1 MAKNSSVILQAR
13 GLQTSNNELTSE
25 DGALIEA
32 KNVIIKRN
40 NLIEQRRGFK
50 IWGNALDLNSARV
63 KQLTTYRNRLIRHYS
78 NKLQFDSTGTGN
90 FETFTGSFLEAQTG
104 LRMKFIESNGNF
116 YFTTEEGIKKIS
128 APNADSL
135 STDSGYITSAGAI
148 KAIDLAGE
156 IVYVPE
162 SQSDFLVQDGAVAY
176 RAVWGYKDAN
186 NNLVLGA
193 PSQRVVVNNPMI
205 DLLMRD
211 YMTFLDILDN
221 LDNTPI
227 STARIESRDFVKTL
241 GLNFTNNAFDLY
253 TNLIAL
259 TAKID
264 NEIFIASD
272 LIAQPLQI
280 GTAAV
285 ASNLL
290 TINVI
295 TGNPTNYLE
304 PGSKIMLGGGWTGA
318 SSEDLSGPQV
328 VSSVTATTIVINVTA
343 ADGAVTLASPTIHS
357 NEYRSIVEPS
367 IPNIPTP
374 NSQLVEMQN
383 YIINISDRL
392 LDEPDAIINPT
403 DKTTISGFDV
413 TTSTTVKL
421 TITIPEGINDNYFL
435 QLYRSPVARATGAGT
450 FDDLVPSDELQLVYE
465 AYPTAA
471 ELSASE
477 MVVNDITPDDF
488 RGANLYTNAATGE
501 GILQAN
507 DAPPF
512 AKDINRYRNSIFYA
526 NTRTV
531 HRMNLN
537 LLGVIQMLA
546 DYNLGTIPK
555 VTIAN
560 STGSNT
566 YSFIQGEQHVD
577 TIETVAD
584 VANSLNG
591 TYFLLES
598 TENKFYVWYS
608 TGTGVDPAISGRTGI
623 KVNIIT
629 NETANNVAEKTRNK
643 LSLYLDDFII
653 TGSTNQVIIR
663 CFEVGEVENASDFD
677 TGFTFT
683 NNFVGQGERVQP
695 QITQV
700 TTVAGSQYLNV
711 GVADSFTIYSTS
723 DAKLYRFW
731 FNRGTV
737 TNPTVLGE
745 FGVEIILDGS
755 ETADDVANLI
765 VAAMP
770 TDFTGSANT
779 NIVTITNNVYGY
791 AGSPSENVSDAGF
804 LISVTQPGA
813 LEVLLSPLVSPAL
826 AVDETAKSFIRVINK
841 NPGEVVYGHY
851 ISSVFD
857 IPGKMLIEARTL
869 SNVNPFY
876 IVGNNDNTG
885 LSFNPDIGPEGTF
898 TNTAANPTVITTSFP
913 HGLITGDNILLT
925 SSTSTPR
932 IDGLHSIVYI
942 NPYSFSIDRNVSIGG
957 SGSYIKPS
965 NSVFSE
971 NEEKINRVYYSKFLQ
986 PDAVPISNFFDVG
999 ASDKEILR
1007 IVPLRDSLF
1016 VFKEDGLYRISGE
1029 SAPFQLELFDNSFIT
1044 IAPDSVAV
1052 ANNIIYA
1059 WTTQG
1064 IQSLS
1069 EGGSA
1074 IISRQIDDIIL
1085 KIQSSNYPGFK
1096 TATWGIGYESDNAY
1110 LVFTV
1115 DDMEDEIATICYRY
1129 STLTNTWTTYDI
1141 SKICGT
1147 INQLDDKLYLGASD
1161 VPYIE
1166 QERKTFSRLDY
1177 ADREL
1182 SNVISA
1188 DRIIGKDIILPD
1200 IAGIAIGDVL
1210 VQDQT
1215 ITTTEFNILL
1225 EKLDLDS
1232 GTTGT
1237 DYLSTLEM
1245 TTGDSPRNKLI
1256 ALAQKLDLD
1265 TTVDSTNYE
1274 STISTKVGTI
1284 SATSAGFPA
1293 IITTSSPHGLLTGRI
1308 VRIDSA
1314 IDTSPDITG
1323 DYEVTVLSPTEFS
1336 IPTRVRV
1343 EGTVGNFTTENE
1355 DFRDIKTCYNAI
1367 IDLLNVD
1374 NGVSFTNYKR
1384 NKNNTIQESIIT
1396 NINPISKKV
1405 TVNLELQYLIGAVT
1419 VFKSIPTSFTYAPV
1433 TLGDPLMLKRMAEAT
1448 IMFESRALTGGK
1460 LSFSTDLLPEFI
1472 EIPFKLSG
1480 NGIFGHS
1487 NFGEGFFGGVGNAA
1501 PFRTFIPR
1509 QCQWCRYMV
1518 VKFEHNTARENYH
1531 ISGMTLTGNIGI
1543 SPRGYK

>member
-1 MAKNSSVILQAR
+1 MANSSVILQAK

-50 IWGNALDLNSARV
+50 LWGNALDLNSETV
-63 KQLTTYRNRLIRHYS
+63 KQLTTYRNRIIRHYS
-78 NKLQFDSTGTGN
+78 NKLQFDSTGLGT
-90 FETFTGSFLEAQTG
+90 FETFSGSFLEAQTG

-128 APNADSL
+128 APNADAL
-135 STDSGYITSAGAI
+135 STDAGYVTSAGAV
-148 KAIDLAGE
+148 KAIDLTGE
-156 IVYVPE
+156 IIYIPE

-193 PSQRVVVNNPMI
+193 PSQRVIVSNPMI

-221 LDNTPI
+221 LSNTPLT
-227 STARIESRDFVKTL
+227 TARIADGNYVDTL
-241 GLNFTNNAFDLY
+241 KLNFTNNAIDLY

-259 TAKID
+259 TAKLD
-264 NEIFIASD
+264 NDIFIASD

-290 TINVI
+290 TINII
-295 TGNPTNYLE
+295 TGDARNYLQ
-304 PGSKIMLGGGWTGA
+304 PGSKIMLGGGWDRGGVSLAGA
-318 SSEDLSGPQV
+318 RV
-328 VSSVTATTIVINVTA
+328 VSSVTASTIVINVTA
-343 ADGAVTLASPTIHS
+343 ADGAVTLSSPTIHS
-357 NEYRSIVEPS
+357 NEYRSITQPS
-367 IPNIPTP
+367 ATVIPTP
-374 NSQLVEMQN
+374 NSQLVEMQD
-383 YIINISDRL
+383 YIMAISDRL
-392 LDEPDAIINPT
+392 LDEPDAIVSAA
-403 DKTTISGFDV
+403 DKTVINGFDV
-413 TTSTTVKL
+413 TTTVGVRL
-421 TITIPEGINDNYFL
+421 TVTIPEGINDNYFV
-435 QLYRSPVARATGAGT
+435 QLYRSPVARATGAGA
-450 FDDLVPSDELQLVYE
+450 FDDVVPNDELQLVYE

-471 ELSASE
+471 ELAISE
-477 MVVNDITPDDF
+477 MIIDDITPDEF
-488 RGANLYTNAATGE
+488 RGANLYTNASTGE

-507 DAPPF
+507 DIPPF
-512 AKDINRYRNSIFYA
+512 AKDINRYRNSVFYA

-537 LLGVIQMLA
+537 LLGVVQMLA
-546 DYNLGTIPK
+546 DYNLGTTPK

-560 STGSNT
+560 SEGSNT

-591 TYFLLES
+591 KYFLLDS
-598 TENKFYVWYS
+598 RDNKYYVWLS
-608 TGTGVDPAISGRTGI
+608 TGTGVDPAISGRVGI

-629 NETANNVAEKTRNK
+629 NETANNVALKIRNK
-643 LSLYLDDFII
+643 LSLYLDDFIV
-653 TGSTNQVIIR
+653 TGATNQVIVR
-663 CFEVGEVENASDFD
+663 CFEVGVVDNATDGD

-683 NNFVGQGERVQP
+683 NNFAGKGERVQP
-695 QITQV
+695 QITSITAV
-700 TTVAGSQYLNV
+700 TGAEFATV
-711 GVADSFTIYSTS
+711 GVADNFTLFTTS
-723 DAKLYRFW
+723 DNKLYRFW
-731 FNRGTV
+731 FNTGTV
-737 TNPTVLGE
+737 TNPAIAGE
-745 FGVEIILDGS
+745 FAVEIVIVGT
-755 ETADDVANLI
+755 ETASDVANLI
-765 VAAMP
+765 AAAMP
-770 TDFTGSANT
+770 TEFTASALGAV
-779 NIVTITNNVYGY
+779 VTVTNNVYGY
-791 AGSPSENVSDAGF
+791 AGTPTENVVDSDF
-804 LISVTQPGA
+804 LISVTQVGA
-813 LEVLLSPLVSPAL
+813 LDVILSPLVSPAR

-841 NPGEVVYGHY
+841 NPGEVIYGHY

-857 IPGKMLIEARTL
+857 IPGKMLLEARTL
-869 SNVNPFY
+869 SEVNPFY

-898 TNTAANPTVITTSFP
+898 TNTLANPTVITTSFT
-913 HGLITGDNILLT
+913 HGLLTGDTVLLT
-925 SSTSTPR
+925 NSNSVPL
-932 IDGLHSIVYI
+932 IDGLHTITYI
-942 NPYSFSIDRNVSIGG
+942 SPTSFSIDKNVTVAGNT
-957 SGSYIKPS
+957 GSYIKPT

-971 NEEKINRVYYSKFLQ
+971 NESKINRVYYSKFLQ

-1044 IAPDSVAV
+1044 LAPDSVAV

-1074 IISRQIDDIIL
+1074 IISRPIDDIIL
-1085 KIQSSNYPGFK
+1085 KIQSANYTDFK
-1096 TATWGIGYESDNAY
+1096 TATWGVGYESDNAY

-1115 DDMEDEIATICYRY
+1115 DQMEDEVATICYRY

-1141 SKICGT
+1141 SKTCGT
-1147 INQLDDKLYLGASD
+1147 INQLDDKLYLGCSD
-1161 VPYIE
+1161 VPFIE

-1182 SNVISA
+1182 SNVISSN
-1188 DRIIGKDIILPD
+1188 RIISNTIILPD
-1200 IAGIAIGDVL
+1200 ITGISVGDVV

-1232 GTTGT
+1232 GVNDS
-1237 DYLSTLEM
+1237 DYLSTLTM
-1245 TTGDSPRNKLI
+1245 ITGDSPSNKIL
-1256 ALAQKLDLD
+1256 ALAAKLDLD
-1265 TTVDSTNYE
+1265 SGVDSTNYE
-1274 STISTKVGTI
+1274 STIATKFGTI
-1284 SATSAGFPA
+1284 SATSAAFPTV
-1293 IITTSSPHGLLTGRI
+1293 ITTSAPHGLLTGRI
-1308 VRIDSA
+1308 VRIDSTV
-1314 IDTSPDITG
+1314 DSSPDITG
-1323 DYEVTVLSPTEFS
+1323 NYEVTVLSANTFS
-1336 IPTRVRV
+1336 IPARVRV
-1343 EGTVGNFTTENE
+1343 AGTVGNYATVDD
-1355 DFRDIKTCYNAI
+1355 DFRDIKTCYNTI
-1367 IDLLNVD
+1367 VDKLNVD

-1384 NKNNTIQESIIT
+1384 NNNNTIQESIIT
-1396 NINPISKKV
+1396 EINKITRKI
-1405 TVNLELQYLIGAVT
+1405 TVNLELEYLVGNIT
-1419 VFKSIPTSFTYAPV
+1419 IFKSIPSSFTYAPV
-1433 TLGDPLMLKRMAEAT
+1433 TMGDPLMLKRMAEAS
-1448 IMFESRALTGGK
+1448 IMFESRALTGGA
-1460 LSFSTDLLPEFI
+1460 LSFATDLLPEFI
-1472 EIPFKLSG
+1472 QIPFKLDG

-1487 NFGEGFFGGVGNAA
+1487 NFGSGFFGGVGNAA

-1509 QCQWCRYMV
+1509 QCQWCRYIV

-1531 ISGMTLTGNIGI
+1531 ISGMTLTGNIGL
-1543 SPRGYK
+1543 STRGYK